1 MRPNALPLY
10 GNAGDIIV
18 EGLWDLQETG
28 SFKLVTTL
36 SILNRAGA
44 RTRQC
49 IDCTLRHISIMRS
62 CVVKYLGFYF
72 LTLRIFLSLYKRKIA
87 LT

>member
-1 MRPNALPLY
+1 MRTNAVPLY

-18 EGLWDLQETG
+18 EGLWDLQEIG

-36 SILNRAGA
+36 SILKRAGA
-44 RTRQC
+44 RTHQC
-49 IDCTLRHISIMRS
+49 IDFTLRHISIMRS
-62 CVVKYLGFYF
+62 YEVKYLGFYF